1 MLKSLVSSTQC
12 EVGAGAYQQ
21 DLRAIRKACVDF
33 LVLASRKV
41 ATAGRKTSFVGSHSL
56 SLSLSLSHSL
66 SPWCALLEHKR
77 RGNDG
82 SAEQVKEV
90 LMAEEEGRKKKKL
103 LLLCF
108 SLSPSSL
115 HACVPFQVP
124 HSFVWHMKRDLREV
138 Y

>member
-56 SLSLSLSHSL
+56 SLSLSLTLSL
-66 SPWCALLEHKR
+66 LGAPFLNIKEEAMMDLLSK
-77 RGNDG
+77 
-82 SAEQVKEV
+82 
-90 LMAEEEGRKKKKL
+90 
-103 LLLCF
+103 
-108 SLSPSSL
+108 
-115 HACVPFQVP
+115 
-124 HSFVWHMKRDLREV
+124 
-138 Y
+138 